1 MARLHWAMI
10 PQQRSFSC
18 RISRFCCRS
27 QDCSAWCEQDLNSVL
42 LQLPLN
48 PSVSI
53 HYHSAG
59 KKHECLQ
66 EKNVMAIC
74 LLVYK
79 MSGSPQSIK
88 NGLTGFSVKLCVSR
102 NFEMKMT
109 TKGKWQDE
117 VKSDVLGSLSQDT
130 EGVGRT
136 DGPTSCT
143 SSQKVRLQQWDLP
156 WLLIDTPC
164 LTSAGASWSI
174 LGEIIFFILT
184 ATKTDTIKI

>member
-1 MARLHWAMI
+1 
-10 PQQRSFSC
+10 
-18 RISRFCCRS
+18 
-27 QDCSAWCEQDLNSVL
+27 
-42 LQLPLN
+42 
-48 PSVSI
+48 
-53 HYHSAG
+53 
-59 KKHECLQ
+59 
-66 EKNVMAIC
+66 MAIC

-88 NGLTGFSVKLCVSR
+88 NGLIDFSVKLCVSR

-136 DGPTSCT
+136 DGRTDGPTSCT

-174 LGEIIFFILT
+174 LGEIYFFYPHSNKNRYNKNLKVRGGDPSSKWES
-184 ATKTDTIKI
+184 ACKQKNHAAQKTTT

>member
-1 MARLHWAMI
+1 
-10 PQQRSFSC
+10 
-18 RISRFCCRS
+18 
-27 QDCSAWCEQDLNSVL
+27 
-42 LQLPLN
+42 
-48 PSVSI
+48 
-53 HYHSAG
+53 
-59 KKHECLQ
+59 
-66 EKNVMAIC
+66 MAIC

-88 NGLTGFSVKLCVSR
+88 NGLIDFSVKLCMSR

-143 SSQKVRLQQWDLP
+143 SSQKVRLQQ
-156 WLLIDTPC
+156 
-164 LTSAGASWSI
+164 
-174 LGEIIFFILT
+174 
-184 ATKTDTIKI
+184 

>member
-1 MARLHWAMI
+1 M
-10 PQQRSFSC
+10 
-18 RISRFCCRS
+18 
-27 QDCSAWCEQDLNSVL
+27 
-42 LQLPLN
+42 
-48 PSVSI
+48 
-53 HYHSAG
+53 
-59 KKHECLQ
+59 

-88 NGLTGFSVKLCVSR
+88 NGLIDVSVKLCMSR
-102 NFEMKMT
+102 SFEMKMT

-143 SSQKVRLQQWDLP
+143 SSQKVRLQQ
-156 WLLIDTPC
+156 
-164 LTSAGASWSI
+164 
-174 LGEIIFFILT
+174 
-184 ATKTDTIKI
+184 